1 MWKGVVAAALA
12 AVAVRLSFLH
22 LPVGS
27 DEAGLLMIAGQ
38 WAPGSSLYGDYWIDR
53 PPGLIA
59 VAAVADALGGS
70 FALRLIGALSAGAA
84 VLAGAWLGARLAPRH
99 RSAPV
104 VCAIAV
110 AALVSNPLLDVDE
123 ISAEILAL
131 PLLLA
136 GLAAVVA
143 MTRSASAMRWAVAA
157 GAAGGAAV
165 LLKQNLVEVWL
176 ALAVVAVAY
185 ALRGEGLRAVRLLGG
200 FLGGAVLVAGPVLVL
215 AWARGTT
222 IPDLWDAIVVFR
234 VQAGDVIVEG
244 ASAETPERARRLAL
258 AFVATGMPV
267 LLLLLTRLR
276 WRTQPHADD
285 PSYARN
291 DPALSWVCV
300 VLLLWEA
307 IGVATGGSYWLHYL
321 LLPVPGLTF
330 LLAATL
336 QEARGMRRDS
346 TARRWFPGWVVAP
359 LIVSTLVAMVVVVV
373 EPLQRTSEDQAVI
386 DFLREN
392 REQGSTAV
400 VAFGNPALLH
410 AADMN
415 SPYEYLWSLLVR
427 VRDPHLR
434 ELIRVL
440 SGPGRPHWVVQ
451 VGESL
456 TTWGIDA
463 ARADRV
469 LERLYQPVYE
479 NADYTIFAT
488 RS

>member
-1 MWKGVVAAALA
+1 MWKGVVVAALA

-27 DEAGLLMIAGQ
+27 DEAGLLMIAEQ

-59 VAAVADALGGS
+59 VVAVADALGGS
-70 FALRLIGALSAGAA
+70 VALRLIGAISAGAA
-84 VLAGAWLGARLAPRH
+84 VLAAAWLGARLAPRH
-99 RSAPV
+99 RSAPA

-136 GLAAVVA
+136 GLAAVVT
-143 MTRSASAMRWAVAA
+143 MTRSAFAMRWAVAA
-157 GAAGGAAV
+157 GAAGAAAA

-176 ALAVVAVAY
+176 AMAVVVLAY
-185 ALRGEGLRAVRLLGG
+185 ALRGEGRRGARLLGG
-200 FLGGAVLVAGPVLVL
+200 FLGGAVLVAGPLLIL
-215 AWARGTT
+215 AWERGTT
-222 IPDLWDAIVVFR
+222 IADIWDAIVVFR
-234 VQAGDVIVEG
+234 IQAGDVIVEG
-244 ASAETPERARRLAL
+244 ASKATPDRARRLAL
-258 AFVATGMPV
+258 AFLATGMPV
-267 LLLLLTRLR
+267 LLVLLTRLR
-276 WRTQPHADD
+276 WRTPPQNDD
-285 PSYARN
+285 AEYAEPS
-291 DPALSWVCV
+291 LSWVCL

-336 QEARGMRRDS
+336 QEPRGVRADTIS
-346 TARRWFPGWVVAP
+346 DRWFPGWVVAP
-359 LIVSTLVAMVVVVV
+359 LVASAMIGMVVVVV
-373 EPLQRTSEDQAVI
+373 EPLERPSEDQAVI
-386 DFLREN
+386 DFLRAN

-410 AADMN
+410 SADMD

-440 SGPGRPHWVVQ
+440 SGPGRPQWVVQ

-463 ARADRV
+463 SHADRV
-469 LERLYQPVYE
+469 LDRFYRPVYE
-479 NADYTIFAT
+479 NDDYTIFAR